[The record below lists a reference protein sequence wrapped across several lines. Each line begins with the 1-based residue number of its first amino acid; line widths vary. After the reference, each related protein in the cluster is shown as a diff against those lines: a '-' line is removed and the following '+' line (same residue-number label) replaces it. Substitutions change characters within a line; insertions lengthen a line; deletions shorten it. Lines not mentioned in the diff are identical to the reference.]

1 MKITAQHMKFEK
13 LVPSVFYGDI
23 KDSLML
29 FVDCLEFRITH
40 EEFESESPYYVIEK
54 DDLGMLVFQNKEYAE
69 KEKPE
74 LRLVTKNIE
83 AVYEKISSTHP
94 ELLHP
99 NLNTIT
105 LRPWGAKEFAIMDG
119 QVGIRFQQ
127 W

>member
-1 MKITAQHMKFEK
+1 MKFEK
-13 LVPSVFYGDI
+13 LVPSVFYKNI
-23 KDSLML
+23 QDSHKL
-29 FVDCLEFRITH
+29 FVDCLEFSIIVD
-40 EEFESESPYYVIEK
+40 ESGAPYPFYVIEK
-54 DDLGMLVFQNKEYAE
+54 DGLGLLIYQNAEYAE

-83 AVYEKISSTHP
+83 EVYEKVAATHP

-99 NLNTIT
+99 NLKKVT
-105 LRPWGAKEFAIMDG
+105 LREWGAKEFAILDG